1 MLSLFAK
8 HLLWAWKDNNYRT
21 IKHRRDYKNVESF
34 LLPPQIVGY
43 PIVRIKAFEATFMS
57 TNEFDFSQEF
67 FGITAIARKDKTG
80 IWNVDNDGI
89 IKLNMFPKKVKNTF
103 FAMIE
108 ERIELKNTILLTFE
122 YNPRQRLKLFFTVKY
137 FLNNKAWK
145 YRRTRWRSLQLDV
158 SSRIPRGFQ
167 LYVVQRRS

>member
-1 MLSLFAK
+1 
-8 HLLWAWKDNNYRT
+8 
-21 IKHRRDYKNVESF
+21 
-34 LLPPQIVGY
+34 
-43 PIVRIKAFEATFMS
+43 MS

-67 FGITAIARKDKTG
+67 FGVTAIARKDNDG

-122 YNPRQRLKLFFTVKY
+122 YNPRQWLKLSCK
-137 FLNNKAWK
+137 
-145 YRRTRWRSLQLDV
+145 
-158 SSRIPRGFQ
+158 I
-167 LYVVQRRS
+167 